1 MVDQLGTQSVACISL
16 NHLDDAALQLAI
28 DRQEEMISV
37 TPSMGPILEPALVQ
51 YRAERDLR
59 LNAKIGTILGDCFV
73 NEKGEIAA
81 STPSNT
87 KGTAPGSKRIYTT
100 PIKTPT
106 LAKARGKRV
115 RFEPD
120 HFDNQ
125 TKPLAV
131 EADALKRQKG
141 PSLHEKMRKYPEFRV
156 LMDQFE
162 QNKLTIKHNAAN
174 LACPLLVM
182 DEKAKGDYNEND
194 ADFMLRTQMKQVAV
208 ADDGHE
214 YDFDRIKAYIR
225 QHMDS
230 ALLSPVT
237 GEPMTGQVYFTEPVK
252 DRTGQII
259 YRGKG
264 VDRVPR
270 VIVRAWQPTL
280 NLPKRPV

>member
-1 MVDQLGTQSVACISL
+1 MVDKSGTQSVACISL

-28 DRQEEMISV
+28 DRQEEMISI

-59 LNAKIGTILGDCFV
+59 LNAKIESILGDCFV
-73 NEKGEIAA
+73 NEKGEITD
-81 STPSNT
+81 STPSST
-87 KGTAPGSKRIYTT
+87 KGAASGSKRVYTT

-106 LAKARGKRV
+106 IAKGRGKRV

-125 TKPLAV
+125 TKPLAF

-141 PSLHEKMRKYPEFRV
+141 PSLHEKMRRLPEFRIV
-156 LMDQFE
+156 MDQFE

-174 LACPLLVM
+174 LACPLLVA
-182 DEKAKGDYNEND
+182 DEVARGNYNEND
-194 ADFMLRTQMKQVAV
+194 ADFMLRTQMKQVAM

-259 YRGKG
+259 YTGKG
-264 VDRVPR
+264 VDRVPK
-270 VIVRAWQPTL
+270 VKVRAWQPTL
-280 NLPKRPV
+280 NPPKRPV